1 MIKKITISLIL
12 AVATASYAGEVSNQ
26 ASTAKQQQTSNL
38 AQVYDLFEVMHIRD
52 NYEKLVKIRLSTISR
67 MLPPEIKNDPEM
79 KKKYIKILS
88 DFISENMN
96 WDKIKEDMAKIYANN
111 YTSEEMK
118 DLKKF
123 YVSDTGQKVLKTLPK
138 ISKETMQMVQTKM
151 MSHMGE
157 LQEKIVELLK
167 SKTPKK

>member
-1 MIKKITISLIL
+1 MS
-12 AVATASYAGEVSNQ
+12 
-26 ASTAKQQQTSNL
+26 
-38 AQVYDLFEVMHIRD
+38 
-52 NYEKLVKIRLSTISR
+52 
-67 MLPPEIKNDPEM
+67 
-79 KKKYIKILS
+79 
-88 DFISENMN
+88 

-167 SKTPKK
+167 NKANKK